1 MDSLIFRLNKIDDNK
16 SLRMRTRAEGCKNR
30 MYLKEAV
37 RKTVDVVEFTT
48 TLEEVVKEIIRTL
61 PFDISFQKLAGSV
74 TREERPVRYSYRG
87 HVDVTPGANAA
98 PRSGD
103 FDSRYAKKIE
113 IELYD
118 IPTNCPIT
126 KTLLMERYKDEISE
140 PFFDMWVPPQ
150 ETERKER
157 LYELQ
162 ERNLFRVM
170 DSIESKYNNVTL
182 DGWLF
187 PDMEKF
193 CQQKGTYGQIHVEVR
208 AISGKSGRL
217 SNGVYVINGKGV
229 PIDTHLT
236 TFLLANPDLY
246 YYEIAEEEKS
256 LAYVLKKFIAKIDNI
271 DHAVK
276 NKPELEKQLNEYL
289 TKLQRYY
296 SDTTLSTRWNDDIG
310 YLGGFEIINDSTSTI
325 IDKVRL
331 EKLAKFDE
339 ATAEIRKK
347 LRAYAHLR
355 RL

>member
-1 MDSLIFRLNKIDDNK
+1 MDSLVFRLNKIDDNK
-16 SLRMRTRAEGCKNR
+16 SLKMRTRVESCKNR
-30 MYLKEAV
+30 THLKEAV
-37 RKTVDVVEFTT
+37 RKTVNVVEFTA
-48 TLEEVVKEIIRTL
+48 TLEKVVKEIIRTL
-61 PFDISFQKLAGSV
+61 PFDISFQKLEGSV
-74 TREERPVRYSYRG
+74 TREERPVRYNYRG
-87 HVDVTPGANAA
+87 HADVTPGANAA

-103 FDSRYAKKIE
+103 FDSRDAKQIKIE
-113 IELYD
+113 LRD

-126 KTLLMERYKDEISE
+126 ETLLMEKYKDEISK

-150 ETERKER
+150 EAEWKES
-157 LYELQ
+157 LYQLQ

-170 DSIESKYNNVTL
+170 DSIESKYNVTL

-193 CQQKGTYGQIHVEVR
+193 CQNKGTYGQIQVEVR

-229 PIDTHLT
+229 PVNTRLT
-236 TFLLANPDLY
+236 TFRLASPDLY
-246 YYEIAEEEKS
+246 NYEIAGEEWS

-296 SDTTLSTRWNDDIG
+296 RDTTLSTRWNDDIG
-310 YLGGFEIINDSTSTI
+310 CLGGFEIIYDATSAI
-325 IDKVRL
+325 IAKVHL
-331 EKLAKFDE
+331 ETLAKFDE
-339 ATAEIRKK
+339 ATEEIRKE
-347 LRAYAHLR
+347 LRAYAHL
-355 RL
+355 